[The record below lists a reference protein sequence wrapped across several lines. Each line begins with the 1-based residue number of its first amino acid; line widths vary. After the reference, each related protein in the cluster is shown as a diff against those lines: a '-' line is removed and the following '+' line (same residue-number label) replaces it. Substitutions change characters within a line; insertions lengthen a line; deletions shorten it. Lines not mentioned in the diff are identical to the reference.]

1 MELTRGDPRARQ
13 AVQAA
18 AGPLAA
24 WLCEV
29 VPGLGWE
36 PAGDPVEAWERGG
49 AAERIDALRRLR
61 ATDPAAARALL
72 AAGLGGERAEMR
84 AACYGALAV
93 GLGPD
98 DEAVLERALDDR
110 VASVR
115 AVAADLLAALP
126 GSAWSAR
133 MARRAEQMVHV
144 VGPPGHD
151 RFDIRLVAPLPA
163 RWERDGIDPSTP
175 ARTSLGVHVLVQVV
189 AGTPLSWWEAL
200 APAANLVVLAA
211 EHELGPALLAGW
223 TAAAIRQRRADWA
236 RLLVDETEDPALV
249 AVLGHEDVER
259 LALRLATADGV
270 LTALGL
276 ATLEALR
283 RPWPEALGPRVGEA
297 VDALFLERRLG
308 RHHVPSLR
316 RLARALDPPVLLP
329 LAGALSLLDLP
340 PPLDG
345 LRDDLAARLRF
356 RAAMLEELTV

>member
-36 PAGDPVEAWERGG
+36 PAADPVEAWERGG

-115 AVAADLLAALP
+115 GGGGGPPRRAPRLGLVGP
-126 GSAWSAR
+126 HGSAGRADGAR
-133 MARRAEQMVHV
+133 
-144 VGPPGHD
+144 G
-151 RFDIRLVAPLPA
+151 
-163 RWERDGIDPSTP
+163 
-175 ARTSLGVHVLVQVV
+175 RT
-189 AGTPLSWWEAL
+189 AGT
-200 APAANLVVLAA
+200 
-211 EHELGPALLAGW
+211 
-223 TAAAIRQRRADWA
+223 
-236 RLLVDETEDPALV
+236 
-249 AVLGHEDVER
+249 
-259 LALRLATADGV
+259 
-270 LTALGL
+270 
-276 ATLEALR
+276 
-283 RPWPEALGPRVGEA
+283 
-297 VDALFLERRLG
+297 
-308 RHHVPSLR
+308 
-316 RLARALDPPVLLP
+316 
-329 LAGALSLLDLP
+329 
-340 PPLDG
+340 
-345 LRDDLAARLRF
+345 
-356 RAAMLEELTV
+356 